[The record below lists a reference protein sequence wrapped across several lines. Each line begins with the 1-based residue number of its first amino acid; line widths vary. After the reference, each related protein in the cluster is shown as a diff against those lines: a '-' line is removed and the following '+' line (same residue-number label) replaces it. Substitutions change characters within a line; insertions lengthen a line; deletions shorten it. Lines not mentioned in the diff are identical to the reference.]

1 MPARGFRLIP
11 WLAVSYT
18 TMTAK
23 NGLSSLG
30 APASLLGALTF
41 YCSAGPVGF
50 HFAFQDVD
58 AWAEVEVAASK
69 AATVKPPENLAKRQE
84 MIKEMLF

>member
-1 MPARGFRLIP
+1 VQSHFI
-11 WLAVSYT
+11 S
-18 TMTAK
+18 
-23 NGLSSLG
+23 
-30 APASLLGALTF
+30 F

-69 AATVKPPENLAKRQE
+69 AATVKPPENLAKRQG
-84 MIKEMLF
+84 MIRGMLF